1 MRAAVTARSRT
12 SLGDR
17 RERPRGA
24 RTILALAAAALVAA
38 AFAVAAQTGGA
49 SGRVQTVTRLVKLY
63 LEREAAVSD
72 AIRGGD
78 EKALAGLLDDDFE
91 LRVASRA
98 GSPVPRA
105 DFVREALRTRDGGG
119 DIGGMAVHDYG
130 AIAVVSF
137 AMDGKS
143 GTVFVVDVWRVAGD
157 SQKLAVRYASPAGSK
172 SFAIPGAPAPE
183 PEIPKKY

>member
-12 SLGDR
+12 SRGDR
-17 RERPRGA
+17 CGRPHGA
-24 RTILALAAAALVAA
+24 RTLLVLAAAALVAS

-63 LEREAAVSD
+63 LERESVLSA

-78 EKALAGLLDDDFE
+78 EKTLAGLLDDDFE

-98 GSPVPRA
+98 GAPVPRA
-105 DFVREALRTRDGGG
+105 EFVREALRTRDGGG
-119 DIGGMAVHDYG
+119 EIGGMAVHDYG
-130 AIAVVSF
+130 SVAVVSF
-137 AMDGKS
+137 ALDGKS
-143 GTVFVVDVWRVAGD
+143 GTVFVVDVWRISGD

-183 PEIPKKY
+183 SEIPKKY